1 MLHAEPRKSRKIVK
15 AERHNDALHLESDY
29 GLMCIAPKTEGVIRV
44 CFSPPEKDLGKT
56 SLGVTYDQN
65 LAEWK
70 HEETDKAY
78 KLHTDKVTVKVMK
91 ATGTVKFFDR
101 EKNLLLAERG
111 FESKVLDGFDAYR
124 VDTGGRTKEEII
136 KTPDGDKKV
145 IRQADRVFDKRL
157 YRATLHVSW
166 QEGEALYGLG
176 QAEEGTLNL
185 RGTKQ
190 YLHQANMKIAVP
202 FLVSS
207 KGYGLL
213 FATDSPSI
221 FNDTEYGSYMYAEAC
236 EKLDYYF
243 VAGPTFDEIISGY
256 RLLTG
261 KATMLP
267 KWAFGYLQSQ
277 ERYETQEEVV
287 NIAREYK
294 KRNIKLSCIIQ
305 DWMTWPMNP
314 VSLWGQKTFDETR
327 YPDPEKMMEELH
339 EMEVKLLISIWPHMD
354 HRSDNYREF
363 KERDLLLAMWNV
375 YDAFNPEARKL
386 YFEQAN
392 RGLFSKGIDG
402 WWCDNNEPITPEWT
416 RREKPEPSALYFDY
430 VRDSSNHMPVEKCNT
445 FGLVHAQGI
454 YEGQREVCDKKR
466 VVNLTRSGYA
476 GSQRYGTILWSGDI
490 SASWETLKKQIVA
503 GLNFTASGLPY
514 WTLDIGAFFV
524 KQGRNWFWNGSYQNG
539 TEDLGYKELYTRWFW
554 YGAFL
559 PIFRAHGTDIRRE
572 VWAFGEPGDM
582 FYDSLVAAIELRYK
596 LMPYIYSY
604 AGQCWH
610 SDYTIMRM
618 LAFDFPHD
626 EIAVGIK
633 DQYMFGSQIM
643 VCPVTEP
650 MYYNEGS
657 SPIEGAKYTKT
668 VYLPKGSQWYDF
680 KTNKVHEGGTYVE
693 ANADI
698 TGIPLF
704 VKAGSIIPM
713 DEGEPT
719 LYVYPGLD
727 GKFMYY
733 SDAGDGYG
741 YENGEYSLTK
751 IKWSEK
757 DREVTFKALHGE
769 VVDKFK
775 VVIVGA

>member
-1 MLHAEPRKSRKIVK
+1 MSRKIVK
-15 AERHNDALHLESDY
+15 AERSNDVLRLWSDY
-29 GLMCIAPKTEGVIRV
+29 GYMRIAPKNDKIFRV
-44 CFSPPEKDLGKT
+44 CLSDTDNDVCET
-56 SLGVTYDQN
+56 SLGVTHDISFSH
-65 LAEWK
+65 WR
-70 HEETDKAY
+70 HEETGDM
-78 KLHTDKVTVKVMK
+78 HTLQTNSVIVKVSK
-91 ATGTVKFFDR
+91 STGSVSFFD
-101 EKNLLLAERG
+101 KSNNLILAERG
-111 FESKVLDGFDAYR
+111 FESKILDGFDSFR
-124 VDTGGRTKEEII
+124 VDTGGHTKEETI

-145 IRQADRVFDKRL
+145 IRQADKVFDKRL
-157 YRATLHVSW
+157 YRSTLHVTW
-166 QEGEALYGLG
+166 QEGEALFGLG
-176 QAEEGTLNL
+176 QAEEGILNL

-207 KGYGLL
+207 RGYGLL
-213 FATDSPSI
+213 FATDSPAI
-221 FNDTEYGSYMYAEAC
+221 FNDNEYGSYMYAEAC

-256 RLLTG
+256 RMLTG

-267 KWAFGYLQSQ
+267 KWVFGYLQSQ
-277 ERYETQEEVV
+277 ERYETQYEVV
-287 NIAREYK
+287 SIAREYK

-314 VSLWGQKTFDETR
+314 VSLWGQKTFDEAR
-327 YPDPEKMMEELH
+327 YPDPEKMMEDLH
-339 EMEVKLLISIWPHMD
+339 EMDVRLLISIWPHMD
-354 HRSDNYREF
+354 QRSDNYREF
-363 KERDLLLAMWNV
+363 KERDLLLPMWNV

-386 YFEQAN
+386 YFGQAN

-402 WWCDNNEPITPEWT
+402 WWCDNSEPITPEWT
-416 RREKPEPSALYFDY
+416 RMEKPEPSALYFDY

-454 YEGQREVCDKKR
+454 YEGQREACKNKR

-476 GSQRYGTILWSGDI
+476 GSQRYGTILWSGDT

-524 KQGRNWFWNGSYQNG
+524 KQGTNWFWNGNYQNG
-539 TEDLGYKELYTRWFW
+539 TEDLGYRELYTRWFW

-559 PIFRAHGTDIRRE
+559 PIFRAHGTDVRRE
-572 VWAFGEPGDM
+572 IWAFGEPGDM
-582 FYDSLVAAIELRYK
+582 FYDSLVAAIDLRYK

-604 AGQCWH
+604 AGLCWH

-626 EIAVGIK
+626 EKAAAIK
-633 DQYMFGSQIM
+633 DQYMFGGQIM

-650 MYYNEGS
+650 MYFNVGS
-657 SPIEGAKYTKT
+657 SPIELKKYTRT
-668 VYLPKGSQWYDF
+668 VYLPKGSKWYDF
-680 KTNKVHEGGTYVE
+680 KTNKVHEGGTYVD
-693 ANADI
+693 ADADI

-713 DEGEPT
+713 DEIEPT
-719 LYVYPGLD
+719 LYVYPGQD
-727 GKFMYY
+727 GEFMHY

-741 YENGEYSLTK
+741 YEKGEYSLTR
-751 IKWSEK
+751 ICWSEK
-757 DREVTFKALHGE
+757 DREVTYSTLHGSE
-769 VVDKFK
+769 ALRFK
-775 VVIVGA
+775 VVIVQGV